1 MAVRKEHFD
10 HEQQGM
16 SPLSD
21 VHFDLITAL
30 QNKCEALAIYETY
43 IEDCDDAG
51 DDDCR
56 RVFEQIMRDDLRH
69 AELLKSHLEHV
80 VRDGKF
86 S

>member
-1 MAVRKEHFD
+1 MAVRKESFD
-10 HEQQGM
+10 HEQQGTT
-16 SPLSD
+16 PLSD

-43 IEDCDDAG
+43 LEDCEDAG

-56 RVFEQIMRDDLRH
+56 RVFEEIMRDDQRH
-69 AELLKSHLEHV
+69 AEMLKSHLEHV

-86 S
+86 H

>member
-1 MAVRKEHFD
+1 MAVRKESFD
-10 HEQQGM
+10 HEEHGV

-43 IEDCDDAG
+43 IEDCEDAG
-51 DDDCR
+51 DEDCS
-56 RVFEQIMRDDLRH
+56 RVFEQIMRDDMRH
-69 AELLKSHLEHV
+69 AELLKSRLEHV

-86 S
+86 